1 MTAVD
6 MVVVVEEDSEE
17 DIDKIEVVT
26 IKDQEIT
33 KLSNASS
40 LNKTETANLEIAA
53 LLLTETQ
60 MSNKHL
66 KAFLKLK

>member
-6 MVVVVEEDSEE
+6 MAAVVEEDSEE

-40 LNKTETANLEIAA
+40 LNKVSTIYRLN
-53 LLLTETQ
+53 
-60 MSNKHL
+60 
-66 KAFLKLK
+66 